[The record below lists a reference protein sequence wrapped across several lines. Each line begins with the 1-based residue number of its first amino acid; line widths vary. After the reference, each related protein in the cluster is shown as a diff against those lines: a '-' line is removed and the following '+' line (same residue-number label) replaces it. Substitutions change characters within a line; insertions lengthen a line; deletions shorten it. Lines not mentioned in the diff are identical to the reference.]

1 MAGVFKRE
9 PLENQPVL
17 TWLKELHM
25 ECYGRNLE
33 KYPTLKVRRVH
44 GRVRHVLCSVVTK
57 EHRGVLWL
65 EEKPRLSAKLLACW
79 ASRCVRVIFK
89 IAPRA

>member
-65 EEKPRLSAKLLACW
+65 VENHACPPNYLRIGLLV
-79 ASRCVRVIFK
+79 ASV
-89 IAPRA
+89 